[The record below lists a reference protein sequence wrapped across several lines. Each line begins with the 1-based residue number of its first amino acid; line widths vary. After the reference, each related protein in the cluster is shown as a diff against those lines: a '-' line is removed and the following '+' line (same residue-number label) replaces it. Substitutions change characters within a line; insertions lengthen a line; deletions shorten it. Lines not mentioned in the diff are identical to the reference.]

1 MKNPLSDLNDKLFE
15 QLNRLSNPDLKDD
28 KLKEEIE
35 RSKAV
40 STISKDITAN
50 ARMALDAYRIQSEV
64 IGTRASMPDFL
75 GISHEK
81 KTP

>member
-40 STISKDITAN
+40 ST
-50 ARMALDAYRIQSEV
+50 
-64 IGTRASMPDFL
+64 RADS
-75 GISHEK
+75 S
-81 KTP
+81 